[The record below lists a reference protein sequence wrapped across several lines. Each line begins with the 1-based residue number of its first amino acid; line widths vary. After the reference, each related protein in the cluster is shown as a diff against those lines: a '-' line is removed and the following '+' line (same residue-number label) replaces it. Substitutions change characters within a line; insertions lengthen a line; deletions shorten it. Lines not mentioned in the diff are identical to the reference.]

1 MSKPETP
8 NRVASSA
15 LVSLLRSCAKTL
27 DKLAKEYK
35 RMGWDLTAER
45 LEAEASEHRRA
56 ANSFEQANVLLSDR
70 EGGASHAP

>member
-8 NRVASSA
+8 NRAASSA

-45 LEAEASEHRRA
+45 LEAEASEHRRS
-56 ANSFEQANVLLSDR
+56 ANSFEQANDQDQATR
-70 EGGASHAP
+70 GA